1 MCVSWS
7 KVTWTFFKFC
17 LILTKDS
24 IAIIGRARI
33 EQQKQTALT
42 NIQKSKNAKLKQ
54 LDIEYASADKAKT
67 SFGYIGI
74 TFLTVLFGSIFLN
87 DFIKLLVYIYN
98 ELNDSWC
105 EKRGDKVKKNE
116 HVIIQIDEEGEEK
129 LEDNLEKVYFKLVK
143 ANAMRK

>member
-1 MCVSWS
+1 MATVERA
-7 KVTWTFFKFC
+7 
-17 LILTKDS
+17 LIK
-24 IAIIGRARI
+24 
-33 EQQKQTALT
+33 EQQKAALDKIQKNKEAALNKL
-42 NIQKSKNAKLKQ
+42 NIQFAT
-54 LDIEYASADKAKT
+54 ADKAKQ
-67 SFGYIGI
+67 SLSYIGI
-74 TFLTVLFGSIFLN
+74 TFLAVLYGSIFLN

-105 EKRGDKVKKNE
+105 EKSGDKVKKNE